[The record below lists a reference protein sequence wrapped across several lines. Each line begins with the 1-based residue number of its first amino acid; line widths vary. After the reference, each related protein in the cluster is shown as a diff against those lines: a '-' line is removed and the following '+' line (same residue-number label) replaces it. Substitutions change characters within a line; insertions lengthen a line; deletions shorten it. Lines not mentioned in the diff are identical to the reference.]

1 MKLSIVICT
10 HNPNLANICQALDCI
25 RSQWPPKSPSEL
37 IIVDNASSTPLSDI
51 LDISWSGYSGRI
63 VREEKLGLTYARLRA
78 YHEASGEFILF
89 VDDDNL
95 LSQDYIQ
102 LALDVMERDPKMAA
116 IGGRVLPSYEQQ
128 PADWFKE
135 TGISLACRD
144 LGETPKEAQW
154 SDPKDPTRTYPY
166 CAPIGA
172 GMIVRRAA
180 FSDYVQTASTNPIRI
195 ALGRKGTDLASGED
209 NDMILTCLANG
220 YRVAYRPE
228 LSLTHLIPANR
239 VSIEYLKRYA
249 RSTNRTWIQVLAVH
263 EIIPWQP
270 IARWTLPFRIAR
282 SWLKTKPWSSPV
294 AAIKWQGHI
303 GHFEGRASIGGISLA

>member
-10 HNPNLANICQALDCI
+10 HNPNLANIGQALDSI
-25 RSQWPPKSPSEL
+25 RAQWPPKAASEL
-37 IIVDNASSTPLSDI
+37 IIVDNASPTPLADI
-51 LDISWSGYSGRI
+51 LDISWAGQGGRI
-63 VREEKLGLTYARLRA
+63 VREDKLGLTHARLRA
-78 YHEASGEFILF
+78 HHEASGEFILF

-95 LSQDYIQ
+95 LSPDYIE
-102 LALDVMERDPKMAA
+102 LALDVMDRDPKMAA

-135 TGISLACRD
+135 TGIGLACRD
-144 LGETPKEAQW
+144 LGDTVKEAHWPNPKE
-154 SDPKDPTRTYPY
+154 PTRNYPD

-172 GMIVRRAA
+172 GMLVRRAA
-180 FSDYVQTASTNPIRI
+180 FSDYVHSASTNPIRI

-263 EIIPWQP
+263 EIIPWHP
-270 IARWTLPFRIAR
+270 IARWTLPLRIAR
-282 SWLKTKPWSSPV
+282 AWLKTRPWSSPV
-294 AAIKWQGHI
+294 AAIKWQGQI
-303 GHFEGRASIGGISLA
+303 GHFEGRASIGGILLA